1 MRLSRFSYNI
11 STLIVLLVTFSAC
24 TSVTPSFSQN
34 VNYTDGR
41 SITREV
47 EAVHGLI
54 AEKPLDALLRA
65 KRLTLYTERTDE
77 INTLYQDA
85 QSAVGELFFKAVE
98 NGTWDEA
105 LKIFRSLAALGHTP
119 TQWSEQKLIA
129 AQRDKWKEKKFDAL
143 IQDIARL
150 SGGVHDAPSLETVR
164 KMMKGTVTVWV
175 DRGMTIEK
183 GLGRADR
190 MIGSGFFIDANG
202 YLITNYH
209 VIQSEVDPEYEG
221 FSRVYIKRAENPTV
235 RIPAKVVGWDTIFD
249 LALLKTE
256 INPEVYFQL
265 GSSEDLNIGS
275 RIYAIG
281 SPAGLEQT
289 LTSGIVSAQNRRLLS
304 LGSVLQIDAPVN
316 HGSSGGPIIDEA
328 GRVQAI
334 VFAGLE
340 RNEGLNFAIPV
351 ELLRLI
357 LPQLYAG
364 GETVHAWMSCYGVSV
379 KESPQQVAGTELVYA
394 VPGSSASVI
403 PAGAVI
409 THLNGRAVPSLEALQ
424 AELMRLSAGTIVKV
438 SGYAPLHTP
447 STNDARS
454 SGSGTDTAGTTG
466 NANVS
471 TVPDADNRA
480 TGTGKVNVS
489 TAPDAIGNSGNS
501 ASGIAHISTGNNPS
515 DTNISTGDTAGAT
528 SDAAGNM
535 GRMERHEHRW
545 EKTRQDWYV
554 QLEARPKQPA
564 EQVYRKDSRARAML
578 PVYGIYLESAGGK
591 KSFRITEVIPGSYAD
606 ETGFSAGDYLEIH
619 KMEVQKAEE
628 ALFTRIYTKRRK
640 SAYIDT
646 FIDIWAYL
654 DNPSY
659 F

>member
-24 TSVTPSFSQN
+24 TSVTPSFSQS

-47 EAVHGLI
+47 EAVRGLI

-85 QSAVGELFFKAVE
+85 QSAVEELFFKAVE

-379 KESPQQVAGTELVYA
+379 KESPQQAAGTELVYA

-424 AELMRLSAGTIVKV
+424 AELMRLATGTIVKI
-438 SGYAPLHTP
+438 SGYAPLHT
-447 STNDARS
+447 SAA
-454 SGSGTDTAGTTG
+454 SGVLSPGTGTDAAG
-466 NANVS
+466 
-471 TVPDADNRA
+471 
-480 TGTGKVNVS
+480 
-489 TAPDAIGNSGNS
+489 
-501 ASGIAHISTGNNPS
+501 STGNRA
-515 DTNISTGDTAGAT
+515 DSTGDTVGTT
-528 SDAAGNM
+528 SEAAGNM
-535 GRMERHEHRW
+535 GGAEQREHRW
-545 EKTRQDWYV
+545 EKIRQDWYV

-564 EQVYRKDSRARAML
+564 ELVYQKDSKARAML
-578 PVYGIYLESAGGK
+578 PAYGIYLESAGGK

-640 SAYIDT
+640 SAYLDT
-646 FIDIWAYL
+646 FMDIWAYL

>member
-1 MRLSRFSYNI
+1 MRLSRVLSNI
-11 STLIVLLVTFSAC
+11 SALLIVSLLFYSC
-24 TSVTPSFSQN
+24 TTVAPSFSPSID
-34 VNYTDGR
+34 YTDGR
-41 SITREV
+41 SVIREIETV
-47 EAVHGLI
+47 RSLI
-54 AEKPLDALLRA
+54 AEKPLESLLRA
-65 KRLTLYTERTDE
+65 KRLTLYSESSSE
-77 INTLYQDA
+77 ISLLYQETET
-85 QSAVGELFFKAVE
+85 AVEKLFFEAVE
-98 NGTWDEA
+98 NGTWEDA
-105 LKIFRSLAALGHTP
+105 FKIFRSLNALGKP
-119 TQWSEQKLIA
+119 PAQWSEQKLMS
-129 AQRDKWKEKKFDAL
+129 AQREQWKEKKFNAL
-143 IQDIARL
+143 VQDTTRL
-150 SGGVHDAPSLETVR
+150 SGGVNDAPSLETVR
-164 KMMKGTVTVWV
+164 KMMKGVVTVWV

-221 FSRVYIKRAENPTV
+221 YSRVYVKLAENPTV
-235 RIPAKVVGWDTIFD
+235 RIPAKVIGWDTIFD

-265 GSSEDLNIGS
+265 ASSKDLNIGS
-275 RIYAIG
+275 KIYAIG

-357 LPQLYAG
+357 LFQLYAG
-364 GETVHAWMSCYGVSV
+364 GETVHAWLSSYGISV
-379 KESPQQVAGTELVYA
+379 KESLQREAGTELVYA
-394 VPGSSASVI
+394 VPGSSASAI
-403 PAGAVI
+403 PTGTLI
-409 THLNGRAVPSLEALQ
+409 THLNGQAVPNLESLQ
-424 AELMRLSAGTIVKV
+424 SELMRLSAGTIVKL
-438 SGYAPLHTP
+438 SGYAPLHAS
-447 STNDARS
+447 STNGVLS
-454 SGSGTDTAGTTG
+454 SGSGIGVTGSLSNRAADTGDASVSSGNAADSTSNTAG
-466 NANVS
+466 N
-471 TVPDADNRA
+471 
-480 TGTGKVNVS
+480 
-489 TAPDAIGNSGNS
+489 
-501 ASGIAHISTGNNPS
+501 
-515 DTNISTGDTAGAT
+515 TNGVEQ
-528 SDAAGNM
+528 
-535 GRMERHEHRW
+535 REHRW
-545 EKTRQDWYV
+545 DKTRQDWYV

-564 EQVYRKDSRARAML
+564 ELVYSRDSRARAML
-578 PVYGIYLESAGGK
+578 PLYGIYLESAGGK

-606 ETGFSAGDYLEIH
+606 ETGFSAGDYLEIRT
-619 KMEVQKAEE
+619 MEVKKDLE
-628 ALFTRIYTKRRK
+628 AVYTQIYTKRRK
-640 SAYIDT
+640 SAYLDT

>member
-1 MRLSRFSYNI
+1 MRLGRFLYNI
-11 STLIVLLVTFSAC
+11 SALIVLLVTFGAC
-24 TSVTPSFSQN
+24 TSVTPSFSQS
-34 VNYTDGR
+34 VNYADGR
-41 SITREV
+41 SVTREI
-47 EAVHGLI
+47 EAVRGLI

-77 INTLYQDA
+77 INTLYQDSK
-85 QSAVGELFFKAVE
+85 SAVEELFFKAVE

-105 LKIFRSLAALGHTP
+105 LKIFRSLTVLGHTP
-119 TQWSEQKLIA
+119 AQWSEQKLIA

-143 IQDIARL
+143 IQDTARL

-235 RIPAKVVGWDTIFD
+235 RIPAKVVGWDTTFD

-265 GSSEDLNIGS
+265 ASSEDLNIGS

-379 KESPQQVAGTELVYA
+379 KESPQQAAGTELVYA

-409 THLNGRAVPSLEALQ
+409 THLNGRAVPCLEALQ

-438 SGYAPLHTP
+438 SGYAPLHTS
-447 STNDARS
+447 STNDARP
-454 SGSGTDTAGTTG
+454 SGSDADTAGTTG

-471 TVPDADNRA
+471 T
-480 TGTGKVNVS
+480 
-489 TAPDAIGNSGNS
+489 APDAIGSSGNS
-501 ASGIAHISTGNNPS
+501 AVGTAH
-515 DTNISTGDTAGAT
+515 ISTGDTAGAT
-528 SDAAGNM
+528 SDAADNM
-535 GRMERHEHRW
+535 GGAERKEHRW

-554 QLEARPKQPA
+554 QLEARPEQPA
-564 EQVYRKDSRARAML
+564 ELVYRKDSRARAML
-578 PVYGIYLESAGGK
+578 PVYGIYLENAGGK

-640 SAYIDT
+640 SAYLDT
-646 FIDIWAYL
+646 FMDIWAYL